1 MKVST
6 VVDRIALQ
14 LDDENSIQIGL
25 REAFGLL
32 MFSTGVGWAKDGL
45 TTYHG
50 ALAADFKF
58 SDREASWPVQTATR
72 FVVNGN
78 GVETEGDDTNVPYE
92 TLLFVLGPHVD
103 QQFEAN
109 RLDLMRQLS
118 ALMFSVTGND
128 KFTMMRDD
136 YHLSE
141 EKFIPTGYGEVT
153 ISNGSYVNLYIPDQ
167 HGTPRRL
174 VDVDAF
180 NGNQNLKRAGHVS
193 KLAFA
198 SDTYFSEYRG
208 ADEKAMLQVFLASNA
223 TMLKDA

>member
-14 LDDENSIQIGL
+14 LDDETSIHIGL

-32 MFSTGVGWAKDGL
+32 MFSTGVSWAKDGL

-58 SDREASWPVQTATR
+58 SDVEANWPPQTTSR
-72 FVVNGN
+72 FAVTGS
-78 GVETEGDDTNVPYE
+78 GVESEGDDTNTPYE
-92 TLLFVLGPHVD
+92 EVTFVLGPHID
-103 QQFEAN
+103 QQFVVD

-118 ALMFSVTGND
+118 ALLFSVTGND
-128 KFTMMRDD
+128 KLTLMRDD

-141 EKFIPTGYGEVT
+141 EKFIPTGYGDVT
-153 ISNGSYVNLYIPDQ
+153 ISSGSYVNLYIPDQ

-193 KLAFA
+193 KLVFA
-198 SDTYFSEYRG
+198 NDTYFSEFRG
-208 ADEKAMLQVFLASNA
+208 ADEKSMLQIYLASNA

>member
-32 MFSTGVGWAKDGL
+32 MFSTGVGWSKDGL

-50 ALAADFKF
+50 ALVTNFKF
-58 SDREASWPVQTATR
+58 SDREANWPVQTASR

-78 GVETEGDDTNVPYE
+78 GVDSDDNDANTPYE
-92 TLLFVLGPHVD
+92 TVVFVLGPHID
-103 QQFEAN
+103 QHFEAS

-136 YHLSE
+136 YHLSD
-141 EKFIPTGYGEVT
+141 EKFIPTGYGDVT

-193 KLAFA
+193 KLVFA
-198 SDTYFSEYRG
+198 SDTYFGEFRG
-208 ADEKAMLQVFLASNA
+208 ADEKSMLQVYLADNA